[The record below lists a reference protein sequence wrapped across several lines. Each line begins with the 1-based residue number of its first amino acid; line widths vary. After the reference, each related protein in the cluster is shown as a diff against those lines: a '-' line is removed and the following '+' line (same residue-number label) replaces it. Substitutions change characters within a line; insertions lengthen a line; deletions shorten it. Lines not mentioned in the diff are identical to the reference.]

1 MKKSKCPD
9 NWMDAFLML
18 EMHLQSMDDGKR
30 QLIFLDELPW
40 LDTPRS
46 GFITALKASG
56 IPGPVQERILC

>member
-1 MKKSKCPD
+1 
-9 NWMDAFLML
+9 MDAFLML

-56 IPGPVQERILC
+56 IPEPVQERILC